1 MEELEEVEEPRGQE
15 RIGNTFH
22 CTSTYDFLTKIDETL
37 AGFTSISSR
46 GENEDACVSRKVR
59 RGSDAARVGGY
70 PRRAKRRDA
79 FRLRIASSSA
89 MRSWCARALRVSGS
103 LPAPTRTVKR
113 LSGEKKQTLGT
124 HGTRVRRCSSVP
136 GASRPDVDARQ
147 GLYPFRTAPRLSAD
161 ARAAV
166 WVTARPPPGL
176 SSRRDVS
183 RQKPTH

>member
-1 MEELEEVEEPRGQE
+1 MEEMEEPRGRE
-15 RIGNTFH
+15 RIGERV
-22 CTSTYDFLTKIDETL
+22 YDKDENRRNARL
-37 AGFTSISSR
+37 GFVDFVPR
-46 GENEDACVSRKVR
+46 GENNDACV
-59 RGSDAARVGGY
+59 RVSEG
-70 PRRAKRRDA
+70 PL
-79 FRLRIASSSA
+79 RLRRRVRGRVSA
-89 MRSWCARALRVSGS
+89 TREAQGRVSPPNRLELCHAVVVRARASRFRG
-103 LPAPTRTVKR
+103 PPPRPHANGETPFW
-113 LSGEKKQTLGT
+113 EKKQTLGT